1 MRTVQKGFTLIEL
14 MIVVAIVG
22 ILAAIAL
29 PAYQEYIA
37 RSKVSEPLAY
47 LDGAK
52 ASVAEFVAS
61 NPNPPADA
69 DEAGINTA
77 PNANYISAMGY
88 SFDSSASLVRISATM
103 QNINGVLNSEK
114 VGLQGEV
121 DTDNSIRWTCVTTI
135 SGTDVKF
142 IPSNCRTTDAS
153 LP

>member
-1 MRTVQKGFTLIEL
+1 M
-14 MIVVAIVG
+14 
-22 ILAAIAL
+22 
-29 PAYQEYIA
+29 
-37 RSKVSEPLAY
+37 SEPLAY